1 MIEKLTIREI
11 LNEKEKLQNDLRL
24 YLDKKKI
31 NYYKTQP
38 GSPSFKAIV
47 QGKNDYMAIFD
58 TFSHFAIQDEKYDSK
73 IYELQE
79 TINTYERYII
89 SEMKRISKI
98 DPKKVKIY
106 LLREDEKFIQEND
119 RKRTW
124 LEISESVSYSDRQC
138 RRFYYDIVNGNI

>member
-47 QGKNDYMAIFD
+47 QGSTRCFK
-58 TFSHFAIQDEKYDSK
+58 T
-73 IYELQE
+73 
-79 TINTYERYII
+79 
-89 SEMKRISKI
+89 
-98 DPKKVKIY
+98 
-106 LLREDEKFIQEND
+106 
-119 RKRTW
+119 
-124 LEISESVSYSDRQC
+124 C
-138 RRFYYDIVNGNI
+138 